1 MITLV
6 SDLAHPDHCCLDLY
20 VMNADGSHLHSIV
33 TDQPAMFSIRLGSG
47 GDAMRPGHRAKADSI
62 LEGSPRMRRI
72 SRLTAPL
79 LALSLMVGLF
89 LVPGT
94 AAQATFP
101 GANGR
106 IVFDDFVTGQT
117 YAVNP
122 DGTGLVQLTHVARG
136 QFAGDPSWSPDAT
149 HIAYESTHGGVIR
162 LWIMDADGRHQHMV
176 ADDLPNAADVGPAYT
191 PDGTRLVYYRC
202 LGRACAI
209 YSIGVDGTHRRA
221 LTPFVRP
228 PFEVFDVYP
237 SVAPDGTIAFS
248 RFNQNVEGIISQVYV
263 MDADGSNPHPSRPRY
278 EAWSAGW
285 SHSERISFSS
295 NCCRLGTNRSA
306 GAGARPAG
314 AWSRIHPERS
324 WRSQSRCNECTTH
337 GSSWILRSH
346 RWHGPKSSPPAHSR
360 RSSSSCATLNRSCCG
375 RSTPTHSW
383 SGGGPASSLAR
394 WW

>member
-1 MITLV
+1 
-6 SDLAHPDHCCLDLY
+6 
-20 VMNADGSHLHSIV
+20 
-33 TDQPAMFSIRLGSG
+33 
-47 GDAMRPGHRAKADSI
+47 
-62 LEGSPRMRRI
+62 MRRI
-72 SRLTAPL
+72 SRLTYPL
-79 LALSLMVGLF
+79 LALSLMVGLL

-94 AAQATFP
+94 AAHATFP

-117 YAVNP
+117 YTVNP
-122 DGTGLVQLTHVARG
+122 DGTDLVQLTHVARG
-136 QFAGDPSWSPDAT
+136 QFAGDPSWSPDST

-191 PDGTRLVYYRC
+191 PDGTRLVYHRC

-263 MDADGSNPHPSRPRY
+263 MGADGSNPHPMTAPRL
-278 EAWSAGW
+278 EAWDAGW
-285 SHSERISFSS
+285 SPDSERISFSS
-295 NCCRLGTNRSA
+295 NCCRRGTNGYVMNRDGTHIRKLTSA
-306 GAGARPAG
+306 RFPYDDFEVAYSPDGNRMVFGSTRRYSDLCCTDLFVMKANGTQQTFIDTGLLGVEDFDWGSAPPIAADSVPAFTAPAVSRAEAAARLPA
-314 AWSRIHPERS
+314 
-324 WRSQSRCNECTTH
+324 RCRMLPRP
-337 GSSWILRSH
+337 LRVML
-346 RWHGPKSSPPAHSR
+346 PCP
-360 RSSSSCATLNRSCCG
+360 
-375 RSTPTHSW
+375 
-383 SGGGPASSLAR
+383 
-394 WW
+394 